1 MEEIDAKKMDPR
13 LATAMIVFGLKFAEY
28 VKEMDEE
35 MWSRAIDYSKTFTK
49 VDGVEIS
56 LMDEKNENS

>member
-1 MEEIDAKKMDPR
+1 MFEFS
-13 LATAMIVFGLKFAEY
+13 THYAEY

-35 MWSRAIDYSKTFTK
+35 MWNRAIDYSKTFTK

-56 LMDEKNENS
+56 LMDEKHEDG